1 MIVEDIEGNILEIG
15 ATVYYARKRSYSQ
28 GGELIECTIT
38 AIRENGHVGLGKY
51 TSKYPET
58 QLIKKKG

>member
-28 GGELIECTIT
+28 GGE
-38 AIRENGHVGLGKY
+38 
-51 TSKYPET
+51 
-58 QLIKKKG
+58 